1 MAAGGVAQLAVKAGG
16 RADLVVVLCA
26 NELFWK
32 SIVVVLEG
40 VRGVVHGVI
49 GQVDG
54 AGRL

>member
-40 VRGVVHGVI
+40 VRGVVRGVI